1 MKNNEHWAKQK
12 ESKGG
17 YLGIKLMMFLYKCGG
32 AYVFKICLY
41 PVIFFYY
48 LFSKEQRENSK
59 YFLKLV
65 NEKREKEGLKRLTL
79 SSYLHFIAFGEMMF
93 DKLKS
98 WKGDIKLNKD
108 AFYTEGS
115 EKALFDLKEGK
126 GKVFLCSHLG
136 NIDALRAIGESH
148 QYEFPIVNSIV
159 FIQNA
164 ANFNHLLQSI
174 APNAKLNLIATN
186 EIGPDTAILLKEKV
200 DKGEIVAIV
209 GDRLPAAKS
218 RDDQQRVSSS
228 SFLDKEANFPQGP
241 FILCSILKCPIQL
254 LFGLKNHETGK
265 IDIVCKDF
273 SDSISLSRKN
283 REQDL
288 QNYIDKYAKELEY
301 YAMRYPYQWFNFFDF
316 FKK

>member
-1 MKNNEHWAKQK
+1 MENNEHWAKQK
-12 ESKGG
+12 ESAGG
-17 YLGIKLMMFLYKCGG
+17 YLGIKIMMFFYKYGG
-32 AYVFKICLY
+32 AYVFKIFLY
-41 PVIFFYY
+41 PIILFYFI
-48 LFSKEQRENSK
+48 FSKDQRENSK
-59 YFLKLV
+59 FFLKLV
-65 NEKREKEGLKRLTL
+65 NEKREKEGLKKIRL
-79 SSYLHFIAFGEMMF
+79 SSYPHFVAFGEMML

-98 WKGDIKLNKD
+98 WQRDIKINKE
-108 AFYTEGS
+108 AFFTEGS
-115 EKALFDLKEGK
+115 EKALFDLKNGK

-148 QYEFPIVNSIV
+148 QYVFPVVNSIV
-159 FIQNA
+159 FIKNA

-209 GDRLPAAKS
+209 GDRIPVAKS
-218 RDDQQRVSSS
+218 RDGQHRISKTC
-228 SFLDKEANFPQGP
+228 FLDKTANFPQGP
-241 FILCSILKCPIQL
+241 FILCSILKCPVQL
-254 LFGLKNHETGK
+254 LFGLKNNETGK

-273 SDSISLSRKN
+273 ADSITLSRKN

-288 QNYIDKYAKELEY
+288 QKYIDKYAKELEY
-301 YAMRYPYQWFNFFDF
+301 YAIHYPYQWFNFFDF